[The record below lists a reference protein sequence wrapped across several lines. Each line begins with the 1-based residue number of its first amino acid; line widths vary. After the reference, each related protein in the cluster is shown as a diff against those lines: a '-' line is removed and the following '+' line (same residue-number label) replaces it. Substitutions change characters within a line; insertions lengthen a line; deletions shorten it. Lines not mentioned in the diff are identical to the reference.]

1 MAPRFVKQQQQ
12 IRSYLTGSYQPQVSS
27 YDSRQSTN
35 PHFFDDRRVIN
46 NSNSLKVTFNNNNN
60 NNKTNNR
67 NNNSNENNNDYQY
80 SPDTRLLIL
89 VLENLCVLILFI

>member
-1 MAPRFVKQQQQ
+1 MAPRFVKHQQQ
-12 IRSYLTGSYQPQVSS
+12 IRSYLTGSSQPPMSS

-46 NSNSLKVTFNNNNN
+46 NSISLKVTFNNNNN
-60 NNKTNNR
+60 R
-67 NNNSNENNNDYQY
+67 NNNSNEKNNDYQS